1 MHSLLLEHAHEQ
13 MRELLTLFHL
23 SHAVLFVN
31 AAHRVDLSL
40 LRTLRVLA
48 TLKQTIQP
56 VVSQALK
63 PISSQLAPHRSNAPA
78 VFPVPPVVGVIF
90 DGSAV
95 LRAAAAA
102 AMAMDRKRLGMLLMD
117 TFIRYP
123 LPPERLEASE
133 IDGAGFWAKQRFIVI
148 PHLRS
153 LIVFILLI
161 SARARQRDQQ
171 RKHHFT

>member
-1 MHSLLLEHAHEQ
+1 MKTGQCVLLLEHAHER

-40 LRTLRVLA
+40 HPRVLA

-63 PISSQLAPHRSNAPA
+63 PISSQLAPSINAPA
-78 VFPVPPVVGVIF
+78 VFPVPPVVGFIF

-95 LRAAAAA
+95 HRRLPPRRARRSLPTRLHSAAVPKPASPDRHVPTSRPRWRVGSRAAKA
-102 AMAMDRKRLGMLLMD
+102 LL
-117 TFIRYP
+117 R
-123 LPPERLEASE
+123 R
-133 IDGAGFWAKQRFIVI
+133 
-148 PHLRS
+148 
-153 LIVFILLI
+153 
-161 SARARQRDQQ
+161 
-171 RKHHFT
+171 